1 MAKPTWCGRMARA
14 AGVVLALCACDGGGG
29 REQVCTALPTVAVA
43 CALPLAVQMTVASA
57 VDGGPVANVAVAVT
71 GAMQGPGYC
80 SSGTTTTCDVW
91 GPAGEYTLAVSA
103 PGYQSQ
109 QRVVQVAPVPPQRC
123 GCGGVATQKLTVAL
137 TPQP

>member
-1 MAKPTWCGRMARA
+1 MAKPTWSGRVGCA
-14 AGVVLALCACDGGGG
+14 AGVVLAVCACDGGGH
-29 REQVCTALPTVAVA
+29 RQVCDVSPTAA
-43 CALPLAVQMTVASA
+43 CALSLAVQMTVASA
-57 VDGGPVANVAVAVT
+57 VDGSPVANVAVAVT
-71 GAMQGPGYC
+71 GTIQGPAYC

-103 PGYQSQ
+103 PGYESQ
-109 QRVVQVAPVPPQRC
+109 QRVVEVAPVPPENC